1 MKTLNETIY
10 FIDQWQQR
18 NTTNWSL
25 LDDALF
31 YLRAFRDAECAVE
44 EEKKRYQEAIKNC
57 EEVENNYRAK
67 LREVERLR
75 SELTNAEIE
84 AIKTDLNEPLTWSE
98 LKSFEDKPI
107 WIEEWRRRYGKTEY
121 ARWWIV
127 MTWIND
133 EEMGDSQRWQFKKE
147 DMGFSWNAYRKER
160 K

>member
-1 MKTLNETIY
+1 MDETIY

-31 YLRAFRDAECAVE
+31 YLRAFRDAENAVE

-57 EEVENNYRAK
+57 EQTENKYRSN

-98 LKSFEDKPI
+98 LKSFEGKPI

-121 ARWWIV
+121 ERWWIV
-127 MTWIND
+127 MTWID
-133 EEMGDSQRWQFKKE
+133 AEEMGDSQRWQFKKE

-160 K
+160 S